1 MKKTKIICTM
11 GPSTDSPTLLQDMIR
26 AGMDLA
32 RFNFSHGD
40 HKSHKERLDR
50 VRAAAEA
57 VGKPVAMIC
66 DTKGPEMR
74 LGLFEGGKAELDNGH
89 EFILTTE
96 PCTGTAAMAHVN
108 YDGLPAEV
116 SVGNRI
122 LLADGMLIL
131 EVTKI
136 EGTRIHTVV
145 RSGGVIS
152 DRKRVACP
160 GVELKMPFLSDQD
173 KKDILFAAENGMDYI
188 AASFVQNADN
198 VFAIR
203 RLLETNGYR
212 MGILSKIENNAGLEH
227 IDDIIKASDAIMV
240 ARGDL
245 GVEIPAEVVPLWQK
259 KIIRKCNL
267 AGKPVVTA
275 TQMLESMTASA
286 RCTRA
291 EASDVAN
298 SIFDGTDAIMLS
310 GETASGQY
318 PLEAVRTMAEIAQ
331 TTEAALDYAKLAS
344 HEAKHG
350 RTYSTD
356 AIAHATVQI
365 AREIEADAILSVT
378 SSGFTARNISKYRS
392 SVPVVA
398 VTQTPE
404 VCRSLQLFWGVEPIV
419 GPYSAN
425 TDEMMELSVQAAL
438 DAGCISQGDS
448 LVLTAGIPIGKPGST
463 NMIKVI
469 NLGRKLLSG
478 AGVGKQS
485 YAGTVCVCRTTED
498 FTKKLRPGM
507 VLVVDVLNDEEVAR
521 AAQAGAIVAE
531 EGGFT
536 SPAAILGINCG
547 SPVVIGAANATEI
560 LKDGQQV
567 TLDATAGLVYD
578 GIINI
583 K

>member
-1 MKKTKIICTM
+1 
-11 GPSTDSPTLLQDMIR
+11 
-26 AGMDLA
+26 
-32 RFNFSHGD
+32 
-40 HKSHKERLDR
+40 
-50 VRAAAEA
+50 
-57 VGKPVAMIC
+57 
-66 DTKGPEMR
+66 
-74 LGLFEGGKAELDNGH
+74 
-89 EFILTTE
+89 
-96 PCTGTAAMAHVN
+96 
-108 YDGLPAEV
+108 
-116 SVGNRI
+116 
-122 LLADGMLIL
+122 
-131 EVTKI
+131 
-136 EGTRIHTVV
+136 
-145 RSGGVIS
+145 
-152 DRKRVACP
+152 
-160 GVELKMPFLSDQD
+160 
-173 KKDILFAAENGMDYI
+173 
-188 AASFVQNADN
+188 
-198 VFAIR
+198 
-203 RLLETNGYR
+203 
-212 MGILSKIENNAGLEH
+212 
-227 IDDIIKASDAIMV
+227 
-240 ARGDL
+240 
-245 GVEIPAEVVPLWQK
+245 
-259 KIIRKCNL
+259 
-267 AGKPVVTA
+267 
-275 TQMLESMTASA
+275 MTASA

-498 FTKKLRPGM
+498 FTKNCVRGWSSSWMSLMTKRGPAPPRPGP
-507 VLVVDVLNDEEVAR
+507 LSPRKAALRRRRRSWASTAAFPSSSAR
-521 AAQAGAIVAE
+521 RMRRR
-531 EGGFT
+531 
-536 SPAAILGINCG
+536 S
-547 SPVVIGAANATEI
+547 
-560 LKDGQQV
+560 
-567 TLDATAGLVYD
+567 
-578 GIINI
+578 
-583 K
+583 